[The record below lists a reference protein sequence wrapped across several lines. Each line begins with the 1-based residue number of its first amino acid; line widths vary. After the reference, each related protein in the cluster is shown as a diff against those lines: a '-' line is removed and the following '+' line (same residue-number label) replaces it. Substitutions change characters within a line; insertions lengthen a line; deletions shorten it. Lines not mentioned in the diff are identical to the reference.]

1 MDITAFFDW
10 QYLAT
15 FAGAA
20 AATGIVTQFLKGPVD
35 RFFKIPT
42 QVLSYLVAL
51 VILILAQV
59 FTGTISAPNAVLA
72 LFNALLVATAASG
85 TISGVKRLSGK

>member
-35 RFFKIPT
+35 RVFKIPT
-42 QVLSYLVAL
+42 QVLSYMVAL

-59 FTGTISAPNAVLA
+59 FTGTFSAPNAVLA